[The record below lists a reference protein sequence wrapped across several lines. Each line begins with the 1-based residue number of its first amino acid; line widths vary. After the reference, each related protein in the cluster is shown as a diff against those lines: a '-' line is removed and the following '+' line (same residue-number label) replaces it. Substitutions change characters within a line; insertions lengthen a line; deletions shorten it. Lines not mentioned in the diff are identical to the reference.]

1 ARTQMAEAL
10 KKLGPTDKL
19 PEVAVYDNLRN
30 EIDAINT
37 ALAGATTNNLSYGQ
51 PELDGTLV
59 RRPVSISFTVGSTS
73 DAIAVMKQLQAGKY
87 ACEIPDFSLTNSLR
101 TDGGVNSTSVTMSV
115 VYFETTTGSTNLSGL
130 VEKAPT
136 TAATT
141 K

>member
-1 ARTQMAEAL
+1 E
-10 KKLGPTDKL
+10 
-19 PEVAVYDNLRN
+19 
-30 EIDAINT
+30 
-37 ALAGATTNNLSYGQ
+37 
-51 PELDGTLV
+51 
-59 RRPVSISFTVGSTS
+59 
-73 DAIAVMKQLQAGKY
+73 VMKELQTGKY

-141 K
+141 Q

>member
-1 ARTQMAEAL
+1 
-10 KKLGPTDKL
+10 
-19 PEVAVYDNLRN
+19 
-30 EIDAINT
+30 DAINT
-37 ALAGATTNNLSYGQ
+37 ALAGATTNSLSYGQ

-141 K
+141 Q